1 VLCAAD
7 LLVMLDEMV
16 VTVALPAIE
25 EDVGAARGDLQW
37 VVTAYTLSLGAFL
50 LVGAGAAR
58 PRSHGAARDPPPPA
72 AHGREPLD
80 RRERRRLR
88 RHDVPR
94 DAPASRWRSSSQR
107 GSSRS
112 AR

>member
-1 VLCAAD
+1 MTSPRALAVLCAAD
-7 LLVMLDEMV
+7 LLVALDGMV

-37 VVTAYTLSLGAFL
+37 VVTTYTLSLGAFL
-50 LVGAGAAR
+50 LVGGRAGDLY
-58 PRSHGAARDPPPPA
+58 G
-72 AHGREPLD
+72 
-80 RRERRRLR
+80 RRRML
-88 RHDVPR
+88 VVGLVVF
-94 DAPASRWRSSSQR
+94 ALASLAAGLARETGPLR